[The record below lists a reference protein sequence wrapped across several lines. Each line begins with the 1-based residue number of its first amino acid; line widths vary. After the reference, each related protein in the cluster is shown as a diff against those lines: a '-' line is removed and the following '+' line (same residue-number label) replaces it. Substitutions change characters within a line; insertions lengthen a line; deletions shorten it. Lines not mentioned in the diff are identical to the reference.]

1 MKNSFIYPIIFMMAV
16 TAVFISVL
24 AGLNFV
30 TADTISFN
38 QESQLQQK
46 ILYIFDILPEGG
58 MEKDIE
64 RVFNESVIEKEWGE
78 LRGYALIQG
87 GKETAYA
94 IPINGAGLWGSI
106 IGYIGLSA
114 DYSEII
120 GIEFVTQNET
130 PGLGGRI
137 SEDSY
142 KEQFRGIDISGKTE
156 NFIISSPEPGS
167 NVDAIA
173 GATQTSNAVVKLIND
188 DIKLFLQEV
197 E

>member
-16 TAVFISVL
+16 TAIFISVL

-64 RVFNESVIEKEWGE
+64 RVINESVIEKEWGD
-78 LRGYALIQG
+78 LKGYALVEG
-87 GKETAYA
+87 GQEIGYA
-94 IPINGAGLWGSI
+94 VPINGAGLWGSI
-106 IGYIGLSA
+106 TGYVGLNK
-114 DYSEII
+114 DYTEII
-120 GIEFVTQNET
+120 GIEFVTQSET

-137 SEDSY
+137 SENSY
-142 KEQFRGIDISGKTE
+142 KDQYRGIDISGKTD
-156 NFIISSPEPGS
+156 NFIISSPQPDS

-173 GATQTSNAVVKLIND
+173 GATQTSAAVVKIVNEN
-188 DIKLFLQEV
+188 IKLFFREV

>member
-1 MKNSFIYPIIFMMAV
+1 MKNSFIYPIIFMALV
-16 TAVFISVL
+16 TAIFITVL

-64 RVFNESVIEKEWGE
+64 RVFNDSVIEKEWGE
-78 LRGYALIQG
+78 LKGYALVEG
-87 GKETAYA
+87 GQEIGYA
-94 IPINGAGLWGSI
+94 VPINGAGLWGSI
-106 IGYIGLSA
+106 TGYVGLNK
-114 DYSEII
+114 DYTEII
-120 GIEFVTQNET
+120 GIEFVTQSET

-137 SEDSY
+137 SENSY
-142 KEQFRGIDISGKTE
+142 KDQYRGIDISGKTD
-156 NFIISSPEPGS
+156 NFIISSPQPDS

-173 GATQTSNAVVKLIND
+173 GATQTSAAVVKIVNEN
-188 DIKLFLQEV
+188 IKLFFREV

>member
-16 TAVFISVL
+16 TAIFISVL

-78 LRGYALIQG
+78 LRGYAFIQG
-87 GKETAYA
+87 GKEIAYA

-188 DIKLFLQEV
+188 DIKIFLREV

>member
-64 RVFNESVIEKEWGE
+64 RVFNDSVIEKEWGD
-78 LRGYALIQG
+78 LKGYALVEG
-87 GKETAYA
+87 GQEIGYA
-94 IPINGAGLWGSI
+94 VPINGAGLWGSI
-106 IGYIGLSA
+106 TGYVGLNK
-114 DYSEII
+114 DYTEII
-120 GIEFVTQNET
+120 GIEFVTQSET

-137 SEDSY
+137 SENSY
-142 KEQFRGIDISGKTE
+142 KDQYRGIDISGKTD
-156 NFIISSPEPGS
+156 NFIISSPQPDS

-173 GATQTSNAVVKLIND
+173 GATQTSAAVVKIVNEN
-188 DIKLFLQEV
+188 IKLFFREV

>member
-16 TAVFISVL
+16 TAIFIAIL

-58 MEKDIE
+58 TEKDIE
-64 RVFNESVIEKEWGE
+64 RVFNDSVIEKEWGE
-78 LRGYALIQG
+78 LSGYALIQG

-188 DIKLFLQEV
+188 DIKIFLREV